1 VGSEISNVSVVEETE
16 WMTVKEE
23 AAEVTAILGVS
34 KSTVSRLVDSDEL
47 PGMRVGRS
55 IRINRKMFDRQ
66 YNRDKA
72 TA

>member
-16 WMTVKEE
+16 WMTVK
-23 AAEVTAILGVS
+23 EVTAILGVS